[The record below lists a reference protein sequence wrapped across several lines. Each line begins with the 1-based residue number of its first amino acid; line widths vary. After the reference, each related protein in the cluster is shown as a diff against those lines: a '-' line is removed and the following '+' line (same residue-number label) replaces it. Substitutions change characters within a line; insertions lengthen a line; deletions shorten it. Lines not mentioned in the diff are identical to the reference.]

1 MTKPRTSFLDIF
13 IRQFRQIL
21 HDGGVMLFFIFLPL
35 AYPIIYSL
43 IYNPEVVRDV
53 KMVVVDNDRT
63 PLSRQFT
70 RNMDAT
76 QEAEVIGYAAD
87 LAEAKRAMDS
97 HQCYAILEIPKG
109 FERKVGRGE
118 SSPAILYCEM
128 SLLLRYRGFLVAAT
142 KVQTEMGAEIQQATL
157 SDKIPNAASLSTG
170 DLMPISYIQMGNI
183 EGGFDSFIMPGVLI
197 FILHQVLV
205 LAVAMLGAG
214 MRERRELYP
223 FDTAAGSA
231 GVLKMMLAQLLCCLI
246 MMAVPACFLLYYVP
260 LIFRFPMQGDVFQI
274 FAYILPMCIACVFLG
289 QILQGIV
296 RQREDVFVVWVP
308 TSVALLF
315 LSGLTWPRCAM
326 ATAWQWVSDII
337 PATWGMQGFVKMSS
351 NGASLAQVSGEY
363 LNEWVL
369 VAVYAILAFIVQRF
383 SLLKAIRNGKNC

>member
-1 MTKPRTSFLDIF
+1 
-13 IRQFRQIL
+13 
-21 HDGGVMLFFIFLPL
+21 MLFFIFLPL

-43 IYNPEVVRDV
+43 IYNPEVARDV

-76 QEAEVIGYAAD
+76 QETEVIGYAAD